1 MLPYKWHSRSIPERS
16 LTRVEAALYP
26 KGLFVF
32 LESLPQKKMEPTN
45 VFHRF
50 RLVAALCA
58 AMFLG
63 GATIASAGS
72 LNIQFTDLT
81 LADGVGTSVVSTVS
95 IDGVSQ
101 PGTFTATALFST
113 LPGQFTFSGT
123 SELVKLTF
131 NPQIASFASSA
142 LYLGSA
148 VSWTVA
154 PALIPTGQTVTGVEL
169 SLSSSDLKKGS
180 GSYAGTITIDT
191 AAVPEP
197 SSMMMASTA
206 FIALGGL
213 WRLRARRRKA

>member
-1 MLPYKWHSRSIPERS
+1 VSEGPLRLPRVSASEKNGAYKRVSSFPISRGTLRGDVPR
-16 LTRVEAALYP
+16 R
-26 KGLFVF
+26 GDD
-32 LESLPQKKMEPTN
+32 
-45 VFHRF
+45 
-50 RLVAALCA
+50 C
-58 AMFLG
+58 LG
-63 GATIASAGS
+63 RI
-72 LNIQFTDLT
+72 
-81 LADGVGTSVVSTVS
+81 TSVVSTVS